1 MENQFVKIV
10 YSTCEDEHGNKGN
23 KPKQSLTLEDHMK
36 GYKKHH
42 NCFTL
47 IVDADKADKTVNELV
62 ADGCVIV
69 EQQHMW
75 A

>member
-23 KPKQSLTLEDHMK
+23 KRKQSLTLEDYMK
-36 GYKKHH
+36 GYKKHD

-47 IVDADKADKTVNELV
+47 IVDANKADETVNDLV
-62 ADGCVIV
+62 VDGCVIV
-69 EQQHMW
+69 EQQRIW

>member
-10 YSTCEDEHGNKGN
+10 YSTCEDEHGNKGCE
-23 KPKQSLTLEDHMK
+23 PMQSLTLDAYMK
-36 GYKKHH
+36 GSKKRD

-47 IVDADKADKTVNELV
+47 IVDADKADKTVDELV

>member
-1 MENQFVKIV
+1 METQFVKIV

-23 KPKQSLTLEDHMK
+23 ETFQSHTLEDYMK
-36 GYKKHH
+36 GYKKRD

-47 IVDADKADKTVNELV
+47 IVDAESADEAVNELV

-69 EQQHMW
+69 EQGHMR

>member
-1 MENQFVKIV
+1 METQFVKIV
-10 YSTCEDEHGNKGN
+10 YSTCEDEHGYKGN
-23 KPKQSLTLEDHMK
+23 ETFQSHTLEDYMK
-36 GYKKHH
+36 GYKKRD

-47 IVDADKADKTVNELV
+47 IVDADSADETVNELV

-69 EQQHMW
+69 EQRHMR

>member
-1 MENQFVKIV
+1 MENQFVKII
-10 YSTCEDEHGNKGN
+10 YSTCEDEHGNKGCE
-23 KPKQSLTLEDHMK
+23 PMQSLTLDAYMK
-36 GYKKHH
+36 GYKKRD

-47 IVDADKADKTVNELV
+47 IVDVDKADKTVDEIV

>member
-10 YSTCEDEHGNKGN
+10 YSTCEDEHGNKGCE
-23 KPKQSLTLEDHMK
+23 PMQSLTLDAYMK
-36 GYKKHH
+36 GSKKRD

-47 IVDADKADKTVNELV
+47 IVYADKADKTVSELV

-75 A
+75 T

>member
-23 KPKQSLTLEDHMK
+23 EPKQSLTLEDYMK
-36 GYKKHH
+36 GYKKHD
-42 NCFTL
+42 NYLTL
-47 IVDADKADKTVNELV
+47 IVDANKADEIVNELV
-62 ADGCVIV
+62 VDSCVIV
-69 EQQHMW
+69 EQQRIW

>member
-10 YSTCEDEHGNKGN
+10 YSTCEDEHGNKGCE
-23 KPKQSLTLEDHMK
+23 PMQRLTLDAYMK
-36 GYKKHH
+36 GYKKRD

-47 IVDADKADKTVNELV
+47 IVDVDKADKTVDEIV